1 MTVYDLIN
9 ILSNNSNT
17 IINYYVALL
26 LVILLGLLFSNM
38 IRPKSPIL
46 YVYSILIYALA
57 IPGLLAIILV
67 VYNFFFLRKNLMQL
81 QLVTYYLPIIA
92 MILLFLI
99 IKKTLPLKE
108 IPGFDKLSGLFIILF
123 ITFLITYFIQ
133 KAIIGVFFI
142 GSFTQLIAI
151 FLVLLV
157 VLKLGWNKFVK

>member
-9 ILSNNSNT
+9 ILTTNSSN
-17 IINYYVALL
+17 ILNYY
-26 LVILLGLLFSNM
+26 ILLFVIVLIGLLFSNM

-46 YVYSILIYALA
+46 YVYSALIYAIA
-57 IPGLLAIILV
+57 IPGLLSIILV

-92 MILLFLI
+92 MVLLFLI

-157 VLKLGWNKFVK
+157 VLKLGWNKLVK